1 MNICVYGAASSLV
14 DSSYINVGEKIC
26 ELLARRGHNL
36 VFGAGNFG
44 MMGAAARGFH
54 RGGGTVTGVVPEF
67 FKNQD
72 IEPLY
77 EKCDTLIYTT
87 DMRERKQIMEDNADA
102 FIIAP
107 GGVGTFD
114 EFFQV
119 LALKQLARHN
129 KPIVLLNISG
139 YYDPFKVM
147 FENAKAQNFLR
158 EGFMNLFRI
167 CGENDMEQMVEY
179 LEAEPEDADPLRAYV
194 KVN

>member
-1 MNICVYGAASSLV
+1 MNICVYGAASSLIDKYYI
-14 DSSYINVGEKIC
+14 DSVEALCEK
-26 ELLARRGHNL
+26 LAGRGHNL

-54 RGGGTVTGVVPEF
+54 KGGGTVMGVVPEF
-67 FKNQD
+67 FKYQD

-77 EKCDTLIYTT
+77 EKCDSIIYTS
-87 DMRERKQIMEDNADA
+87 DMRERKQIMEDNAGA
-102 FIIAP
+102 FLIAP

-129 KPIVLLNISG
+129 KQIVLLNIKG
-139 YYDPFKVM
+139 YYNPFKQM
-147 FENAKAQNFLR
+147 FENADRLSFVR

-167 CGENDMEQMVEY
+167 YGEDETEEIISY
-179 LEAEPEDADPLRAYV
+179 LEEKPGEADPLRAYV
-194 KVN
+194 KVK